1 MGNKIRVMLVD
12 DHLMFREKLFN
23 WIGKYLDMHIVG
35 EAANGLEAVTMARS
49 LYPDVILMDVRME
62 KMNGLEATKI
72 IMSELP
78 KTCIIGLSIND
89 DRETV
94 SAMKAAGA
102 AYCFSK
108 DCNMNHLLSAIRNC
122 GTTT

>member
-23 WIGKYLDMHIVG
+23 WIGKYLDMDIVG

-49 LYPDVILMDVRME
+49 LCPDVILMDVRME
-62 KMNGLEATKI
+62 KMNGLKATKI

-102 AYCFSK
+102 AHCFSK

-122 GTTT
+122 GITT